1 MNFTITARHFKL
13 KDDLRRYIEEKS
25 QRLNRFYEGIID
37 MEVILGWEKQLRYV
51 ELKIKVNSGQI
62 ILKEGSEDLRKSF
75 DLILDK
81 AERQLKKHKQK
92 MRTKEK
98 DVINSA

>member
-1 MNFTITARHFKL
+1 MNLRITARHFNL
-13 KDDLRRYIEEKS
+13 KDDLREYIEEKS
-25 QRLNRFYEGIID
+25 QRLSRFYEGIID
-37 MEVILGWEKQLRYV
+37 MEVILGWEKQARYV
-51 ELKIKVNSGQI
+51 ELIIKVNSGQI
-62 ILKEGSEDLRKSF
+62 VLKEVSEELRKSF

-98 DVINSA
+98 DVMNSA

>member
-1 MNFTITARHFKL
+1 MNLIITARHFKL
-13 KDDLRRYIEEKS
+13 QDDLRGYIEEKS
-25 QRLNRFYEGIID
+25 QRLNRFYEGIVD
-37 MEVILGWEKQLRYV
+37 MEVILGWEKQARYV
-51 ELKIKVNSGQI
+51 ELIINVNNGHI
-62 ILKEGSEDLRKSF
+62 VLKEVSEDLRKSF

-98 DVINSA
+98 NKMNSA

>member
-1 MNFTITARHFKL
+1 MNLRITARHFNL
-13 KDDLRRYIEEKS
+13 KDDLREYIEEKS
-25 QRLNRFYEGIID
+25 QRLSRFYEGIID
-37 MEVILGWEKQLRYV
+37 MEVILGWEKQARYV
-51 ELKIKVNSGQI
+51 ELIIKVNNGQI
-62 ILKEGSEDLRKSF
+62 VLKEESEELRKSF

-92 MRTKEK
+92 MRAKEK

>member
-1 MNFTITARHFKL
+1 MNLIITARHFKL
-13 KDDLRRYIEEKS
+13 KDDLRKYIEEKS
-25 QRLNRFYEGIID
+25 QKLNRFYEGIVD
-37 MEVILGWEKQLRYV
+37 MEVILGWEKQARYV
-51 ELKIKVNSGQI
+51 EMIINVNNGHI
-62 ILKEGSEDLRKSF
+62 VLKEVSEDLRKSF

-98 DVINSA
+98 DKMNSA

>member
-1 MNFTITARHFKL
+1 MNLRITARHFNL
-13 KDDLRRYIEEKS
+13 KDDLREYIEEKS
-25 QRLNRFYEGIID
+25 QRLSRFYEGIID
-37 MEVILGWEKQLRYV
+37 MEVILGWEKQARYV
-51 ELKIKVNSGQI
+51 ELIIKVNSGQI
-62 ILKEGSEDLRKSF
+62 VLKEVSEELRKSF